1 MIPDSSTHIPE
12 GIRQYSSDEIAS
24 RVQEIA
30 GQITT
35 DYDGEEL
42 KLITVLKGGL
52 FFLADLSRAIDAP
65 VTLDFMAI
73 SSYGAG
79 SSGVVRITKDLEDSI
94 EGAHVLV
101 VEDVV
106 DTGLTLRYVLK
117 VLQARNPGS
126 IKVCAMFDKRVR
138 RIVNTDIAYCGFNVP
153 DKFLVGYGLDYHGK
167 YRNLPDVWSLDDSLL
182 ANY

>member
-1 MIPDSSTHIPE
+1 MTTDTAAHIPE
-12 GIRQYSSDEIAS
+12 GIRLYSADEIAG
-24 RVQEIA
+24 RVQAIA
-30 GQITT
+30 AQVTE
-35 DYDGEEL
+35 DYRDTEL
-42 KLITVLKGGL
+42 RLITVLKGGL
-52 FFLADLSRAIDAP
+52 FFLADLSRAISAP
-65 VTLDFMAI
+65 ATLDFMAI

-117 VLQARNPGS
+117 VLQARNPAS

-138 RIVNTDIAYCGFNVP
+138 RIVNTDIAYCGFNIP
-153 DKFLVGYGLDYHGK
+153 DKFLVGYGLDHLGR
-167 YRNLPDVWSLDDSLL
+167 YRNLPDVYSLDDSLL
-182 ANY
+182 TTY

>member
-1 MIPDSSTHIPE
+1 MRSDAAIHIPE
-12 GIRQYSSDEIAS
+12 GIRVYSAEEIAS
-24 RVQEIA
+24 RVQDIAAEITA
-30 GQITT
+30 

-42 KLITVLKGGL
+42 RLITVLKGGL
-52 FFLADLSRAIDAP
+52 FFLADLSRALNTP
-65 VTLDFMAI
+65 TLLDFMAI

-117 VLQARNPGS
+117 VLQARNPAS
-126 IKVCAMFDKRVR
+126 IKVCTMFDKRVR
-138 RIVNTDIAYCGFNVP
+138 RIVNTDISYCGFNVP
-153 DKFLVGYGLDYHGK
+153 DKFLVGYGLDYLGK
-167 YRNLPDVWSLDDSLL
+167 YRNLPDVYSLDDSLL
-182 ANY
+182 ATY